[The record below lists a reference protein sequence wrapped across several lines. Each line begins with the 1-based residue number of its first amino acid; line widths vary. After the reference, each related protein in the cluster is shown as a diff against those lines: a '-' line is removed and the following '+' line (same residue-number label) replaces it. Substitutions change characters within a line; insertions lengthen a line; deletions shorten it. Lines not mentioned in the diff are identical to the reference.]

1 MTRPLLHSGFC
12 LLLLATTTAAAAD
25 DKPPA
30 AKDPPA
36 DKLIPV
42 GSVLGVLQN
51 APNTDG
57 LLTVRVT
64 LRSVEPNVQAQ
75 ANLLRDEQQVL
86 NRIQSAS
93 QIRNPLQR
101 QQEFGNILRDAQG
114 LSGRQKDL
122 FTVKETQTNV
132 EVLLTDDTKIRTP
145 GPPVAFDDKGNPKK
159 YTLAELKEL
168 KGDDN
173 LPGFPADKDALRQGR
188 TVLVA
193 AAVSRDAAA
202 AAGKGK
208 DAPDVKP
215 VATIILVV
223 AEKD

>member
-1 MTRPLLHSGFC
+1 MTRALLPALG
-12 LLLLATTTAAAAD
+12 LLLLATPSLSAD

-30 AKDPPA
+30 GKDTPA
-36 DKLIPV
+36 DALIPV
-42 GSVLGVLQN
+42 GSALGVLQN
-51 APNTDG
+51 PPDADG
-57 LLTVRVT
+57 LLTVKVT
-64 LRSVEPNVQAQ
+64 LRYLEPNVQAQ
-75 ANLLRDEQQVL
+75 ANLARDEQQIL

-101 QQEFGNILRDAQG
+101 QQEFLNIVRDAQN
-114 LSGRQKDL
+114 LQGRQKDL
-122 FTVKETQTNV
+122 FTVKEKQTNV

-159 YTLAELKEL
+159 YTAAELKEL

-173 LPGFPADKDALRQGR
+173 LPGYPADKDALRQGR
-188 TVLVA
+188 TLLVA

-202 AAGKGK
+202 AAAKGK
-208 DAPDVKP
+208 DAPDAKP
-215 VATIILVV
+215 VATVILVV